1 MKISMQKAFCMLLTV
16 LFISTVYAVEP
27 DYEMSESLKDS
38 LTDKK
43 AKSRDYVIAVLGEDL
58 SEQNI
63 LLLDKLKNG
72 LVYFDS
78 QKEIFLKES
87 ADSNCYIQQ
96 SNSQKVCNLKLSR
109 SGISTLQKKRIENIL
124 LKNALYSSN
133 VNDRSIAVKKLLE
146 IEAQNDLPSEETVY
160 KLIRH
165 ESQKEIYNDLKVV
178 EALIQSHSPDLG
190 AQKLISCIN
199 ILEEKGN
206 AACIQAID
214 RLKLSPNR
222 DVSQR
227 AYKAASS
234 LSFSKSVSEFF
245 EKIFFGLS
253 LGSVLVLAAVGLSIT
268 FGVMGVINMAHGELI
283 MLGAYTVW
291 VIQQL
296 LPNSIGL
303 ALFVSIPCAFIV
315 SAFFGILIEHFV
327 IRHLSGR
334 PLETLLA
341 TFGISL
347 FLQQFVRTLFSPLNR
362 AVATPDFLQGSVHIT
377 NSLSITCNRLS
388 IIFFSLVV
396 FAVIVLVMKKT
407 RLGLEVRA
415 VSQNR
420 SIAKAMGIKADKVDV
435 LTFGLGSGIAG
446 VAGVA
451 LSQITNVGP
460 NLGQSYIIDSFM
472 VVVFGGA
479 GNLWGTLTGGLI
491 MGIANKLLEPVSG
504 AMLSKIIIL
513 IALILF
519 IQKRPRG
526 LFPQRGRAAEE

>member
-16 LFISTVYAVEP
+16 LFISTVYAAEP
-27 DYEMSESLKDS
+27 VYEMSESLKDS
-38 LTDKK
+38 LTDSKV
-43 AKSRDYVIAVLGEDL
+43 KSRDNAIAILGENL
-58 SEQNI
+58 SEQNV
-63 LLLDKLKNG
+63 LLLNKLKNG

-78 QKEIFLKES
+78 DKEIYLKDS
-87 ADSNCYIQQ
+87 FDSNCYIQQ
-96 SNSQKVCNLKLSR
+96 SSAQKICNLKLRR
-109 SGISTLQKKRIENIL
+109 SGVSTLQKKKIEALL
-124 LKNALYSSN
+124 LKSALSSSN
-133 VNDRSIAVKKLLE
+133 DNDRAQAVKKLLE
-146 IEAQNDLPSEETVY
+146 IEYQNDLPSEDTVES
-160 KLIRH
+160 LIRH
-165 ESQKEIYNDLKVV
+165 EAKKEIYKDLRIV
-178 EALIQSHSPDLG
+178 EALVQSRSEEIGP
-190 AQKLISCIN
+190 QKLISCID
-199 ILEEKGN
+199 ILEENGN
-206 AACIQAID
+206 AACIGAIEK
-214 RLKLSPNR
+214 LKHSQNIE
-222 DVSQR
+222 VSQR
-227 AYKAASS
+227 AAKAASS
-234 LSFSKSVSEFF
+234 LAFSKNLSDFF

-253 LGSVLVLAAVGLSIT
+253 LGSVLVLAAVGLAIT

-291 VIQQL
+291 IIQQL
-296 LPNSIGL
+296 MPQATGL
-303 ALFVSIPCAFIV
+303 ALFISIPCAFVV

-347 FLQQFVRTLFSPLNR
+347 ILQQLVRTLFSPLNR
-362 AVATPDFLQGSVHIT
+362 AVATPDFLQGSVQIT
-377 NSLSITCNRLS
+377 NNLSITCNRLS

-420 SIAKAMGIKADKVDV
+420 AIAKAMGIKAEKVDV

-526 LFPQRGRAAEE
+526 LFPQRGRAAED

>member
-16 LFISTVYAVEP
+16 LFISTVYAAEP
-27 DYEMSESLKDS
+27 DYEISKSLKDS
-38 LTDKK
+38 LTDSK
-43 AKSRDYVIAVLGEDL
+43 AKSRDNAIAILSEDL

-63 LLLDKLKNG
+63 LVLNKLKNG
-72 LVYFDS
+72 LVYYDS

-87 ADSNCYIQQ
+87 VESNCYIQP
-96 SNSQKVCNLKLSR
+96 STSQKVCNLKLRR
-109 SGISTLQKKRIENIL
+109 SGISTLQKKKIESIL
-124 LKNALYSSN
+124 LKSALFSSN
-133 VNDRSIAVKKLLE
+133 DSDRAKAVKKLLE
-146 IEAQNDLPSEETVY
+146 IESQNDLPSEETID
-160 KLIRH
+160 KLIRQ
-165 ESQKEIYNDLKVV
+165 ESQKEIYKDLKIV
-178 EALIQSHSPDLG
+178 EALIQSRSPELG
-190 AQKLISCIN
+190 VQKLISCID

-214 RLKLSPNR
+214 RLKLSTNSE
-222 DVSQR
+222 VSQR
-227 AYKAASS
+227 ATKAASS
-234 LSFSKSVSEFF
+234 LSFSKSISDFF

-291 VIQQL
+291 IIQQIM
-296 LPNSIGL
+296 PQSMGL
-303 ALFVSIPCAFIV
+303 ALFISIPCAFIV

-347 FLQQFVRTLFSPLNR
+347 ILQQLVRTLFSPLNR
-362 AVATPDFLQGSVHIT
+362 AVATPEFLQGSVQIT
-377 NSLSITCNRLS
+377 SNLSITCNRLS

-420 SIAKAMGIKADKVDV
+420 AIAKAMGIKAEKVDV

-526 LFPQRGRAAEE
+526 LFPQRGRAAED